1 MKIVERDF
9 PFFFFEDVIFVVTSF
24 FIIFYYIHVNVFKGK
39 FRFLYYTYVEGK
51 YKEREI
57 SIKTILYEK
66 KK

>member
-9 PFFFFEDVIFVVTSF
+9 PVFFLLFFEDVIFVVTSL

-39 FRFLYYTYVEGK
+39 FSFSLLYIRCVRY

-57 SIKTILYEK
+57 TI
-66 KK
+66 